1 MLLQITTR
9 TISIQKIFNKFIRV
23 SFGYLGSIHD
33 ARVLRLSGLFHLR
46 ETNNFNITKESCQW
60 NRNSPS
66 YYRRQRVSTVEHVE
80 MACQP
85 YPSRGHLTPNEREF
99 NEKLSA
105 ARSVV
110 ERVFGMLKGRW
121 RLLLKEVEQQT
132 RTLSKLF
139 LLHVFHITFVSITAT
154 CTIAAIAIQMT
165 VILTT
170 IMKDHC
176 ARAAQK

>member
-1 MLLQITTR
+1 MKWLV
-9 TISIQKIFNKFIRV
+9 K
-23 SFGYLGSIHD
+23 
-33 ARVLRLSGLFHLR
+33 
-46 ETNNFNITKESCQW
+46 
-60 NRNSPS
+60 
-66 YYRRQRVSTVEHVE
+66 
-80 MACQP
+80 P
-85 YPSRGHLTPNEREF
+85 YPSRGHLTPDERGF

-110 ERVFGMLKGRW
+110 ERVFGTLKRRW
-121 RLLLKEVEQQT
+121 RLLLEEVEQQT

-170 IMKDHC
+170 IMKDHY
-176 ARAAQK
+176 AKAALK

>member
-1 MLLQITTR
+1 MKWLV
-9 TISIQKIFNKFIRV
+9 K
-23 SFGYLGSIHD
+23 
-33 ARVLRLSGLFHLR
+33 
-46 ETNNFNITKESCQW
+46 
-60 NRNSPS
+60 
-66 YYRRQRVSTVEHVE
+66 
-80 MACQP
+80 P
-85 YPSRGHLTPNEREF
+85 YPSRGHLKPDEREF

-121 RLLLKEVEQQT
+121 RLLLEEVEQQT

-139 LLHVFHITFVSITAT
+139 LLHVFYITFVSITAT

>member
-1 MLLQITTR
+1 MKWLV
-9 TISIQKIFNKFIRV
+9 K
-23 SFGYLGSIHD
+23 
-33 ARVLRLSGLFHLR
+33 
-46 ETNNFNITKESCQW
+46 
-60 NRNSPS
+60 
-66 YYRRQRVSTVEHVE
+66 
-80 MACQP
+80 P
-85 YPSRGHLTPNEREF
+85 YPSRGHLTPDEREF
-99 NEKLSA
+99 NEKLSV

>member
-1 MLLQITTR
+1 MHTRMRSPVSVKVRVGVALWRLATGDSFKSYGLQFGPGMSTAKIHPLIIGDSAYPLL
-9 TISIQKIFNKFIRV
+9 KWLVK
-23 SFGYLGSIHD
+23 
-33 ARVLRLSGLFHLR
+33 
-46 ETNNFNITKESCQW
+46 
-60 NRNSPS
+60 
-66 YYRRQRVSTVEHVE
+66 
-80 MACQP
+80 P
-85 YPSRGHLTPNEREF
+85 YPSRGHLTPDEREF

-139 LLHVFHITFVSITAT
+139 LLHVFHKTFVSITAT
-154 CTIAAIAIQMT
+154 CTISAIAIQMT